1 MRSFFFFIFFICWK
15 SQRRYTRAWSVFQ
28 SVLCTVYLYKV
39 PWSQTRETNE
49 WSMSMILVTFL
60 KFSFVWALKSAAKQ
74 LSVSASLSLSLWL
87 SSDPLLYFFF
97 SLSHFKTTSVTVPE
111 LGVGETA
118 VAASS
123 GVSIVARRVGTGW
136 MTHWKCCVFFCWTAM
151 RRQLIYLLIYFLI

>member
-1 MRSFFFFIFFICWK
+1 MRSFFFIFFLCWK

-74 LSVSASLSLSLWL
+74 LRLCIALSLSLAFQWPPLVFFFLALTLKPRRLPFL
-87 SSDPLLYFFF
+87 SSVLERQQSQLPLGCRSWLGGLAQAEWLTGNVVFFF
-97 SLSHFKTTSVTVPE
+97 
-111 LGVGETA
+111 VGQLWEG
-118 VAASS
+118 SS
-123 GVSIVARRVGTGW
+123 
-136 MTHWKCCVFFCWTAM
+136 F
-151 RRQLIYLLIYFLI
+151 IY